1 MPFILQIA
9 STCEISPYIFLLI
22 IARVSPFSTMSN
34 TGYPVAL
41 ELSDDGNVLAVSYLY
56 TRGATIESRV
66 IYYNFGQAGQEKVDN
81 KVTED
86 EYPGTIIADIL
97 FIGGG
102 RSVAVGDDSFVIYE
116 NGDVPQKLK
125 EVSFSQEIRSVF
137 HSDKYIGFVLLN
149 EDKSGYEVR
158 LFDRS
163 GTQVLTKEFTGEY
176 SNIRMDGDEIIMF
189 DGSSACIITV
199 TGILKFQG
207 DLKTEALEMF
217 RAPGLNRYYVMSV
230 NELRVIYLTK

>member
-1 MPFILQIA
+1 M
-9 STCEISPYIFLLI
+9 
-22 IARVSPFSTMSN
+22 
-34 TGYPVAL
+34 
-41 ELSDDGNVLAVSYLY
+41 
-56 TRGATIESRV
+56 
-66 IYYNFGQAGQEKVDN
+66 
-81 KVTED
+81 
-86 EYPGTIIADIL
+86 
-97 FIGGG
+97 
-102 RSVAVGDDSFVIYE
+102 
-116 NGDVPQKLK
+116 
-125 EVSFSQEIRSVF
+125 F

-207 DLKTEALEMF
+207 DLKTEALEML